1 MIGDLFFGF
10 VELSKG
16 QLAAKDTKLHLR
28 GLADRHFFAALEAR
42 CLM

>member
-16 QLAAKDTKLHLR
+16 QLAVKLR